1 MGRIRARVWALCA
14 VLTAALCATAF
25 AEDTLYAVNG
35 GKLHFDTASGAV
47 MSCEKTAVKIV
58 LPSEI
63 KGFPVRAI
71 AEGAFSGCAQLT
83 SAKFYGLE
91 SVGDGAF
98 SGCAK
103 LSNVEL
109 PEGATQIGAK
119 AFSDCAALKTFRVP
133 EGVLTV
139 GAEAFSGCA
148 ALTQVELP
156 ASVLSIGAR
165 AFEGCGKL
173 YSIEA
178 DGAAYRSAEGV
189 LLGADG
195 ARLVRYPPGRAN
207 PSYDIPDGV
216 LYVGAEAFRGASK
229 LKKVRLPDG
238 AATIE
243 DGAFSGCAALAE
255 VEIPD
260 SVVSI
265 GGGAFDDCPALE
277 TVYFGGTQKQWDA
290 IRGSGKDA
298 LLSEGVTIVC
308 AETQDFVVLS
318 APTLDGRTLRAAD
331 LRGLEA
337 IDIPLTVSAP
347 EPTEIT
353 LIAAFY
359 AADGRFLGMG
369 FTTATVNA
377 DTVSIAAPITGDVTG
392 AARVK
397 TMVCGGLRPAASAFD
412 YKIAL

>member
-1 MGRIRARVWALCA
+1 MRTRARLAALCGI
-14 VLTAALCATAF
+14 LTALLCATAF

-35 GKLHFDTASGAV
+35 GKLHFDTASGTV
-47 MSCEKTAVKIV
+47 MSCEKTVVKIV

-63 KGFPVRAI
+63 KGAPVRAI
-71 AEGAFSGCAQLT
+71 ADGAFADCAQLT
-83 SAKFYGLE
+83 SAKFYSLE
-91 SVGDGAF
+91 SVGNGAF
-98 SGCAK
+98 SGCSK

-109 PEGATQIGAK
+109 PEGVAEIGAK
-119 AFSDCAALKTFRVP
+119 AFSDCAALKSFRVP

-148 ALTQVELP
+148 ALTNVELS

-173 YSIEA
+173 RGIAA
-178 DGAAYRSAEGV
+178 DGACYRSADGV
-189 LLGADG
+189 LLDADG

-207 PSYDIPDGV
+207 LSYDIPDGV

-229 LKKVRLPDG
+229 LKKVRVPDG
-238 AATIE
+238 AVAVE
-243 DGAFSGCAALAE
+243 DGAFSGCAALTDVA
-255 VEIPD
+255 IPET
-260 SVVSI
+260 VVSI
-265 GGGAFDDCPALE
+265 GGGAFDECPALE
-277 TVYFGGTQKQWDA
+277 TVHFGGTRKQWDA

-298 LLSEGVTIVC
+298 LLSEGVTVIC
-308 AETQDFVVLS
+308 AKTLDFVVLS

-331 LRGLEA
+331 LRGLGA

-359 AADGRFLGMG
+359 GADGRFLGMG

-377 DTVSIAAPITGDVTG
+377 DTASVAAPITGDVSE

-397 TMVCGGLRPAASAFD
+397 AMVCGGLRPAASAFD
-412 YKIAL
+412 YKIAP